1 VTSDPVI
8 RRATVAD
15 HAGIG
20 DVWLASWRA
29 TFDFPP
35 GHPDDVVRRWLSDHL
50 VPEHETWV
58 AVAEGIVVGLMA
70 RAFSERDGFT
80 AVEFGDGSG
89 SEERQPDIRYA
100 WRP

>member
-1 VTSDPVI
+1 MTSDPVI

-15 HAGIG
+15 HGGIG

-58 AVAEGIVVGLMA
+58 AIVDRSVV
-70 RAFSERDGFT
+70 D
-80 AVEFGDGSG
+80 
-89 SEERQPDIRYA
+89 A